1 MQMIPFNKPKIFKN
15 SITYLNDSIKTLSFH
30 GDKEYTKRCH
40 KWIEDRFNTKKCL
53 LTTSCTHAL
62 EMVAMLSEIKEGDE
76 VIMPSYT
83 FVSTANAFIKFGA
96 KIIFIDIVPQTM
108 NLNED
113 LIEQAITPKTKIIVP
128 VHYAG
133 VSCDMDKIMQIA
145 NKYNL
150 IVAEDA
156 AQGVSSLYK
165 NRYLGTIGDFG
176 CFSFHETKNYICG
189 EGGAL
194 LINNEKYIDRAKIIR
209 EKGTNRDNF
218 LNGIVNKYTWVDKG
232 SSYLPSDILASILYG
247 QLENTN
253 KINKKRLNLWN
264 FYYKQLKILE
274 NKSLIELQKIPEYSS
289 HNAHMF
295 FIKVRDIEVRTKLI
309 EFLKKNN
316 VLSLFHY
323 IPLHSSPM
331 GLKNTLFYGNDEITT
346 KDSERL
352 LRLPLY
358 YDLTKKQI
366 KYICQLIDIFFS
378 K

>member
-1 MQMIPFNKPKIFKN
+1 MIPFNKPKIFKN

-40 KWIEDRFNTKKCL
+40 KWIENRFNTKKCL

-247 QLENTN
+247 QLENTD
-253 KINKKRLNLWN
+253 KINKKRLDLWN
-264 FYYKQLKILE
+264 YYYKQLKILE

-316 VLSLFHY
+316 VISLFHY

-331 GLKNTLFYGNDEITT
+331 GLKNTVFYGNDEITT

-366 KYICQLIDIFFS
+366 RYICQLIDNFFS
-378 K
+378 Q

>member
-1 MQMIPFNKPKIFKN
+1 MIPFNKPKIFKN

-62 EMVAMLSEIKEGDE
+62 EMVAILSEIKEGDE

-331 GLKNTLFYGNDEITT
+331 GLRNTVFYGSDEITT

-366 KYICQLIDIFFS
+366 KYICQLIDNFFS

>member
-1 MQMIPFNKPKIFKN
+1 MIPFNKPKIFKN

>member
-1 MQMIPFNKPKIFKN
+1 MIPFNKPKIFKN

-40 KWIEDRFNTKKCL
+40 KWIENRFNTKKCL

-145 NKYNL
+145 NTHNL
-150 IVAEDA
+150 IVVEDA

-247 QLENTN
+247 QLENTD
-253 KINKKRLNLWN
+253 KINKKRLELWN
-264 FYYKQLKILE
+264 YYYKQLKILE

-331 GLKNTLFYGNDEITT
+331 GLKNTVFYGNDEITT

-366 KYICQLIDIFFS
+366 KYICELIDIFFN

>member
-1 MQMIPFNKPKIFKN
+1 MIPFNKPKIFKN

-40 KWIEDRFNTKKCL
+40 KLIEDRFNTKKCL

-96 KIIFIDIVPQTM
+96 KIIFIDIAPQTM

-176 CFSFHETKNYICG
+176 CFSFHETKNYTCG

-247 QLENTN
+247 QLENTD
-253 KINKKRLNLWN
+253 KINKKRLELWN
-264 FYYKQLKILE
+264 YYYKQLKILE

-295 FIKVRDIEVRTKLI
+295 YIKVRDIEVRTKLI

-316 VLSLFHY
+316 VISLFHY

-331 GLKNTLFYGNDEITT
+331 GLKNSIFYGDDEITT
-346 KDSERL
+346 KDSQRL

-366 KYICQLIDIFFS
+366 RYICQLIDNFFS
-378 K
+378 Q